1 VGIFSLFGK
10 KDGQQLSPVTGH
22 DATRKKTG
30 DTLTPAASKNTL
42 KADTKTA
49 DPAQQPTSKRKMDGL
64 ATTLKIDEIESEMSS
79 EFIKF
84 AQTGNTQPGPPTISP
99 KQDAA
104 PAIVQP
110 VVAAPTAAAAP
121 ETPAIGSTTQFLLS
135 DDTLVGRAAL
145 SESETAPA
153 IEEAAILYANGQT
166 DIAEHVLQAAIQEDA
181 LGDAL
186 PTIWNM
192 LFDLYIVSG
201 KHAQFEHLSIEYANK
216 FETSPPTWI
225 DIGAASPPTGSSNSR
240 ATPAVAFSGKLDINI
255 VKQLERVKNLAT
267 SHPTLRL
274 EFSRITA
281 VDPVG
286 CGLLLNVLMK
296 VQKSGNDLILVGA
309 HELADKV
316 RTILQVGR
324 RDETEAPWLLLLE
337 LLRLLTR
344 ESEFEEASIDYC
356 ITFEVSPPAYVAP
369 KNKVTTAAEDLA
381 GAKQGTEEFAMP
393 SVIEG
398 NTDQLIHTLIT
409 YAESHQ
415 PAIVDCSRLK
425 RVDFGAAGHLLT
437 GLAPLAAKGMQVE
450 LHNVNYL
457 VIALFN
463 VIGLR
468 DLVHIF
474 PRKA

>member
-1 VGIFSLFGK
+1 MGIFSLFGK
-10 KDGQQLSPVTGH
+10 KDGQPLSPVPGQ
-22 DATRKKTG
+22 DATRKKNG
-30 DTLTPAASKNTL
+30 DTLTPAAANTTL
-42 KADTKTA
+42 KSNKKTA
-49 DPAQQPTSKRKMDGL
+49 DPAQQAATKRKMDGR

-84 AQTGNTQPGPPTISP
+84 EQTGTTQPGPPTITS
-99 KQDAA
+99 KQDV
-104 PAIVQP
+104 PPVTVQP
-110 VVAAPTAAAAP
+110 VASAPTASVVP
-121 ETPAIGSTTQFLLS
+121 ETPALGSTTQFLLS
-135 DDTLVGRAAL
+135 DDTLVGRAVL
-145 SESETAPA
+145 SVSETAPV
-153 IEEAAILYANGQT
+153 IEEAAILYANGESG
-166 DIAEHVLQAAIQEDA
+166 IAEQILQAAIQEDA

-192 LFDLYIVSG
+192 LFDLYVVSG

-216 FETSPPTWI
+216 FETSPPTWV
-225 DIGAASPPTGSSNSR
+225 DIGAAPEPTKGTTSR
-240 ATPAVAFSGKLDINI
+240 ATPAIAFSGKLDANI
-255 VKQLERVKNLAT
+255 IKQLERVKNLAAN
-267 SHPTLRL
+267 HPTLRL
-274 EFSRITA
+274 EFSRVTD

-309 HELADKV
+309 HELASKI
-316 RTILQVGR
+316 RAILQVGR
-324 RDETEAPWLLLLE
+324 RDETEAPWLLMLE

-369 KNKVTTAAEDLA
+369 KNKVTTAAEEA
-381 GAKQGTEEFAMP
+381 ANAKHDTEEFVMP

-398 NTDQLIHTLIT
+398 NTDQLIQALIT
-409 YAESHQ
+409 YAESHK
-415 PAIVDCSRLK
+415 PAIVDCSQLK
-425 RVDFGAAGHLLT
+425 RVDFGAAGHLLA
-437 GLAPLAAKGMQVE
+437 GLAPLAAKGAHVE

-468 DLVHIF
+468 DLLHIF